1 MNVTIEA
8 NGRPSLKV
16 CFNRTGTDKLWAH
29 HYDEEYERHFAP
41 IRDREIRLLEIGI
54 GGYGLENR
62 GGESLKAWE
71 MYFPHARV
79 CGLDIEDKS
88 FLNGGRISTFKGD
101 QTDGEF
107 LRRVHDSSGPFDV
120 VIDDGSHVQSHII
133 ASFNVLFPLL
143 APGGIYVIEDMATA
157 YDPSYGGDATGP
169 LGETGSGTSL
179 NLLVSLID
187 GLHWPFRKGVGST
200 DLERMVKSVHVSKE
214 LAFIYKH

>member
-157 YDPSYGGDATGP
+157 YDPSYGGVQDQDDVSSPTT
-169 LGETGSGTSL
+169 LH
-179 NLLVSLID
+179 LLAGLID
-187 GLHWPFRKGVGST
+187 GLHWPFRKGRGST